1 MYCFTCFFVIAFN
14 DGLFGIRIISHRT
27 KGRKEMTEDIDY
39 RGYIIRKN
47 RRDEYTE
54 IWKGSQYVERIFGV
68 SKGCVTSA
76 KSKIDSLIKRY
87 GE

>member
-1 MYCFTCFFVIAFN
+1 MQRWHGETI
-14 DGLFGIRIISHRT
+14 
-27 KGRKEMTEDIDY
+27 EY
-39 RGYIIRKN
+39 RGYTIYKN
-47 RRDEYTE
+47 LKTGYTE
-54 IWKGSQYVERIFGV
+54 VRKGSQYVERIFGV

>member
-1 MYCFTCFFVIAFN
+1 
-14 DGLFGIRIISHRT
+14 
-27 KGRKEMTEDIDY
+27 MTEDIDY

-47 RRDEYTE
+47 RRDGYTE
-54 IWKGSQYVERIFGV
+54 IWKEFQYVERIFGV
-68 SKGCVTSA
+68 SKGCITSA